1 VPRAPVGEDDP
12 VPHPFLP
19 DIVSITPTSVEAW
32 ARCHRLFLLGHLLS
46 VPASDEVPTPDRG
59 QLVHE
64 LLRHVHER
72 GTCRDREHVE
82 GVLAG
87 HGVADDLHRTMF
99 ERHAARCPR
108 DADQGAHET
117 DIARFHRFP
126 APMFMANARID
137 AIWVHDGILDARDY
151 KTGQRWHDRVAD
163 DPSALVQA
171 FVLAPHAQRRGLRLR
186 VRYEYLAPEV
196 DEDPEPFEPDE
207 EDLAELDERLR
218 ETVAAMWGEV
228 AWPGCGDAA
237 ICRTCR
243 YRSICADSTAPGE
256 PVWAA
261 LALTDD
267 H

>member
-1 VPRAPVGEDDP
+1 
-12 VPHPFLP
+12 
-19 DIVSITPTSVEAW
+19 
-32 ARCHRLFLLGHLLS
+32 
-46 VPASDEVPTPDRG
+46 
-59 QLVHE
+59 
-64 LLRHVHER
+64 VHER

-261 LALTDD
+261 LGLTDD